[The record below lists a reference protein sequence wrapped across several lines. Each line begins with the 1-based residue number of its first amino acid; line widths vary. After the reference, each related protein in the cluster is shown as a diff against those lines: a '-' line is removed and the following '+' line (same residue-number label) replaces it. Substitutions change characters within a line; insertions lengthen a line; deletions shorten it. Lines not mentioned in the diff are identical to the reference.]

1 MIPKV
6 RKIEQF
12 TVTYFNK
19 EELKNLENEIFKNEI
34 YSIDLNSDNPVIFDL
49 GAHIG
54 LSTLYFKSLYPKS
67 TITCFE
73 PNPNVIELLKENI
86 SLNNIGDVKIEEVAL
101 GKRDSQKNFYI
112 DSSGYGAF
120 STASFKKD
128 AWDGSQ
134 KSKSIEVKVKRLSKY
149 IDRKIDLLKMDIEGT
164 EKDVLDELEET
175 DSLRKIENIIIEY
188 HPIKNHKVGKTVN
201 LLEKNNFVLEY
212 RKDEKVLK
220 TPQEDLIL
228 IVAKK
233 LI

>member
-6 RKIEQF
+6 RKIGQF

-34 YSIDLNSDNPVIFDL
+34 YSINLNSDNPVIFDL

-73 PNPNVIELLKENI
+73 PNPNITPLLEENI
-86 SLNNIGDVKIEEVAL
+86 SLNNIGNIKIEEVAL
-101 GKRDSQKNFYI
+101 GKKDSKKDFYI

-134 KSKSIEVKVKRLSKY
+134 KSRSIEVKVERLSKY
-149 IDRKIDLLKMDIEGT
+149 IDRKINLLKMDIEGA
-164 EKDVLDELEET
+164 EKNVLEELEET

-188 HPIKNHKVGKTVN
+188 HPIKNHKVGKIVN
-201 LLEKNNFVLEY
+201 LLEKNSFVLEY
-212 RKDEKVLK
+212 RKDGKILK